1 MSKKILMTYLSAGL
15 GHLVLAQAI
24 AHYVREMRPSWD
36 IRIMDAA
43 RDLDDEVMKKTFE
56 DLWRVFL
63 KMPGFVSQFLF
74 MLERLAPRLVGKLN
88 RRGFRTAVPK
98 AAEYLASYKPDLIM
112 STHWACSHLFSLARK
127 EERPPLFYIYGEL
140 GATYGVIN
148 CGADV
153 YFTLTP
159 RIEEGLK
166 RIGVQKEK
174 MQRVPMVVHPHLLAN
189 GAPREVFKKR
199 LGIAE
204 DDLMVILSLGGEG
217 IGHSLRFVDAFARQA
232 PKATLVVLTGRNDD
246 LLAELKRRF
255 SNPRVVPLGYQEDI
269 SGIVAAAD
277 VLAGK
282 CGTGYAM
289 MAMKKGIPLIVT
301 HIGAPNERENMRYIV
316 DNGYGWFCPR
326 PSQFVQRIDL
336 LARDRTSCRDVM
348 EKLQQVGPQNG
359 AEAIAAAI
367 VSSLG

>member
-1 MSKKILMTYLSAGL
+1 MSKRILMTYLSAGL

-24 AHYVREMRPSWD
+24 AHYVQQMRPSWD

-43 RDLDDEVMKKTFE
+43 RDLDDAVMKKTFE

-74 MLERLAPRLVGKLN
+74 ALERLAPRLVGSLN

-98 AAEYLASYKPDLIM
+98 AAQYLNDYKPDLIM
-112 STHWACSHLFSLARK
+112 STHWACSHLFAMAREK
-127 EERPPLFYIYGEL
+127 EHPPLFYIYGEL

-153 YFTLTP
+153 YFTLTQ
-159 RIEEGLK
+159 RIEDGLR
-166 RIGVQKEK
+166 RIGVAEEK
-174 MQRVPMVVHPHLLAN
+174 MRRIPMVVHPHLLAN

-199 LGIAE
+199 LGVAE
-204 DDLMVILSLGGEG
+204 NDLLAILSLGGEG
-217 IGHSLRFVDAFARQA
+217 IGHSLRFVEAFARDV
-232 PKATLVVLTGRNDD
+232 KDATLIVLTGRNDD
-246 LLAELKRRF
+246 LLAELKRRV
-255 SNPRVVPLGYQEDI
+255 SSPKVVPMGYQEDI

-301 HIGAPNERENMRYIV
+301 HIGAPNEKENMHYIV

-326 PSQFVQRIDL
+326 PRQFVQRIEL
-336 LARDRTSCRDVM
+336 LAQDRVSCRDVL
-348 EKLQQVGPQNG
+348 EKLQHVGPQNG

>member
-24 AHYVREMRPSWD
+24 AHYVQQMRPSWD

-43 RDLDDEVMKKTFE
+43 RDLDDAVMKKTFE

-63 KMPGFVSQFLF
+63 KMPAFVSQFLF
-74 MLERLAPRLVGKLN
+74 ALERLAPRLVGRLN

-98 AAEYLASYKPDLIM
+98 AALYLAQYKPDLIM
-112 STHWACSHLFSLARK
+112 STHWACSHLFSLARGQGH
-127 EERPPLFYIYGEL
+127 PPLFYIYGEL

-159 RIEEGLK
+159 RIEEGLR
-166 RIGVQKEK
+166 RIGVAEEK
-174 MQRVPMVVHPHLLAN
+174 MRRVPMVVHPHLLAN
-189 GAPREVFKKR
+189 GAPREVFKRK
-199 LGIAE
+199 LGLPE
-204 DDLMVILSLGGEG
+204 HDLLVILSLGGEG
-217 IGHSLRFVDAFARQA
+217 IGRSLRFVDAFAREVQG
-232 PKATLVVLTGRNDD
+232 ATLLVLTGKNDD
-246 LLAELKRRF
+246 LLTELKRRF
-255 SNPRVVPLGYQEDI
+255 SNPKVVPMGYQEDI
-269 SGIVAAAD
+269 SGLVAAAD

-326 PSQFVQRIDL
+326 PRQFVQRVGL
-336 LARDRTSCRDVM
+336 LAGDRTSCRDVM
-348 EKLQQVGPQNG
+348 ERLQEVGPQNG

>member
-1 MSKKILMTYLSAGL
+1 MRKKILMTYLSAGL

-43 RDLDDEVMKKTFE
+43 RDLDDALMKKTFE

-63 KMPGFVSQFLF
+63 KMPAFVSQFLF
-74 MLERLAPRLVGKLN
+74 ALERLAPRLVNRLN

-98 AAEYLASYKPDLIM
+98 AAEYLASYQPDLIM
-112 STHWACSHLFSLARK
+112 STHWACSHLFSLARGT
-127 EERPPLFYIYGEL
+127 RVPPLFYIYGEL
-140 GATYGVIN
+140 GAIYGVIN
-148 CGADV
+148 CGADL

-159 RIEEGLK
+159 RIEEGLR
-166 RIGVQKEK
+166 RIGVAPEK
-174 MQRVPMVVHPHLLAN
+174 MLRVPMVVHPHLLAN

-199 LGIAE
+199 LGVPE
-204 DDLMVILSLGGEG
+204 GDLLVILSLGGEG
-217 IGHSLRFVDAFARQA
+217 IGHSMRFVDAFIRGVEG
-232 PKATLVVLTGRNDD
+232 ATLLVLTGRNDQ
-246 LLAELKRRF
+246 LLRELAKRF
-255 SNPRVVPLGYQEDI
+255 SSPKVIPMGYQEDI

-301 HIGAPNERENMRYIV
+301 HIGAPNERENMRFIV

-326 PSQFVQRIDL
+326 PRQFVHQIAL
-336 LARDRTSCRDVM
+336 MAKDRTSCRDVM
-348 EKLQQVGPQNG
+348 ERLQQVGPQNG

-367 VSSLG
+367 VKSLG

>member
-1 MSKKILMTYLSAGL
+1 MRKKILMTYLSAGL

-43 RDLDDEVMKKTFE
+43 RDLDDALMKKTFE

-63 KMPGFVSQFLF
+63 KMPAFVSQFLF
-74 MLERLAPRLVGKLN
+74 ALERLAPRLVNRLN

-98 AAEYLASYKPDLIM
+98 AAEYLASYQPDLIM
-112 STHWACSHLFSLARK
+112 STHWACSHLFSLARGTQA
-127 EERPPLFYIYGEL
+127 PPLFYIYGEL

-148 CGADV
+148 CGADL

-159 RIEEGLK
+159 RIEEGLR
-166 RIGVQKEK
+166 RIGVAQEK
-174 MQRVPMVVHPHLLAN
+174 LHRVPMVVHPHLLAN

-199 LGIAE
+199 LGVPE
-204 DDLMVILSLGGEG
+204 RDLLVILSLGGEG
-217 IGHSLRFVDAFARQA
+217 IGHSMRFVDAFIRGVEG
-232 PKATLVVLTGRNDD
+232 ATLLVLTGRNDQ
-246 LLAELKRRF
+246 LLRLLSKRF
-255 SNPRVVPLGYQEDI
+255 SSPKVIPMGYQEDI

-301 HIGAPNERENMRYIV
+301 HIGAPNERENMRFIV

-326 PSQFVQRIDL
+326 PRQFVQQIAL
-336 LARDRTSCRDVM
+336 MAKDRSSCRDVM
-348 EKLQQVGPQNG
+348 ERLQQVGPQNG

-367 VSSLG
+367 VKSLG

>member
-24 AHYVREMRPSWD
+24 AHYVHEMRPSWD

-43 RDLDDEVMKKTFE
+43 RDLDDAVMKRTFE

-63 KMPGFVSQFLF
+63 KMPAIVSQFLF
-74 MLERLAPRLVGKLN
+74 ALERLAPRLVKSLN

-98 AAEYLASYKPDLIM
+98 AAEYLAGYKPDLIM
-112 STHWACSHLFSLARK
+112 STHWACSHLFSMARGENK
-127 EERPPLFYIYGEL
+127 IPLFYIYGEL

-148 CGADV
+148 CGADR

-159 RIEEGLK
+159 RIEDGLR
-166 RIGVQKEK
+166 RIGIAPQK

-189 GAPREVFKKR
+189 GAPREYFKKR
-199 LGIAE
+199 LGVPE
-204 DDLMVILSLGGEG
+204 NDLLVILSLGGEG
-217 IGHSLRFVDAFARQA
+217 IGHSLRFVDAFVNGAEG
-232 PKATLVVLTGRNDD
+232 ATLMVLTGRNDD
-246 LLAELKRRF
+246 LLRELSARF
-255 SNPRVVPLGYQEDI
+255 ESPKVVPMGYQEDI

-301 HIGAPNERENMRYIV
+301 HIGAPNERENMRFIV

-326 PSQFVQRIDL
+326 PRQFVQRVGL
-336 LARDRTSCRDVM
+336 LAQDRASCRDVM
-348 EKLQQVGPQNG
+348 ERLSQVGPQNG
-359 AEAIAAAI
+359 AEAIAEAI